1 MRVEDVNN
9 FDMKINFDKMMKNN
23 REEIEKKIVENID
36 FK

>member
-9 FDMKINFDKMMKNN
+9 LGVKINFDKMMKNN